1 MKNFCLLATLTVFA
15 LSMWP
20 AGCPAADAPSRFA
33 TFLDDFTTQRDAL
46 LLDPS
51 ATVHSYRE
59 LVVQRAQTVEFNAL
73 SIEDLAG
80 GAFEGLFDDPIAREK
95 AEDCL
100 QALVGDVSAAG
111 ARAHVVR
118 LRLLGVRTVFGQPDP
133 RVQEELVRA
142 VLEHPGLTSLW
153 LSPESSDVLGALCA
167 SGCSST
173 LKEHSDRI
181 AGLLAALDASANLNL
196 ATQLDRLV
204 LLAALAAPDAS
215 AFESYLDEIIAFGR
229 ACEQSE
235 SDLAVRDEMSRQVA
249 WVEEVA
255 TRRQSLGSAD
265 LDRQGL
271 TMAELESVI
280 AEDRVV
286 YAQFLQHLADV
297 IYVGFQAGGELNIR
311 MLLLQPKQ
319 ETVFSLPQSVYETP
333 ASTEFR
339 AVDLVRSADGKVFRA
354 FGGFRITDPAFR
366 LSCSAIAV
374 DEKRGAGFARGL
386 RLGGH
391 MIDVRADE
399 FSIEGVEWE
408 ASDLRA
414 GIKTLGIF
422 LLDVSADTLRRDT
435 SEVTHIEGIKLRIL
449 HLPAGR
455 FGAQKLEPPAEEKS
469 EEAGRAGPTRP
480 RGSSPTIMWLKP
492 PSIGVKE
499 GGISFSYW
507 NSLKFGG
514 RYTGSLGISTTK
526 GQSPEYQ
533 VGLNYNLLEVTNEL
547 DLFMP
552 ATGLQENSLGSY
564 YYRVGNQEPLEENS
578 RLFERTLFVGAYT
591 AANRLYRD
599 AEGESQTLD
608 TPIAIGIE
616 AGKGL
621 GSAVGARLQ
630 LAYERARDEEIGT
643 DTRWVITPV
652 LGTRPVRVSRGV
664 HLTLRGEGSTRIGD
678 DRYTWYRGVVGTTAL
693 LHPRVRLSLGYF
705 RSWER
710 GEPTFSYDEVPE
722 DRGYIARVDL
732 SHAPYTLSYMNQYS
746 TRDDDWVRHQWRL
759 NRAFGIVDAFVAF
772 DEQYRQYSF
781 GITGGVKNL
790 YDKIVRRRTLSADSG
805 SPRRP

>member
-1 MKNFCLLATLTVFA
+1 MFMPSTALLLCLW
-15 LSMWP
+15 LS
-20 AGCPAADAPSRFA
+20 CPRVPTSTPGFSSQ
-33 TFLDDFTTQRDAL
+33 LGDFTRERDAL

-51 ATVHSYRE
+51 ATVDSYRE
-59 LVVQRAQTVEFNAL
+59 LVVEHAESVAFEAL
-73 SIEDLAG
+73 SVEDLATG
-80 GAFEGLFDDPIAREK
+80 TFEGLFDDPVAREK
-95 AEDCL
+95 AADRL
-100 QALVGDVSAAG
+100 QELIDDVSAAG

-118 LRLLGVRTVFGQPDP
+118 LRLLGVRTVFGQPEP
-133 RVQEELVRA
+133 TVQEELVSA

-153 LSPESSDVLGALCA
+153 LSPQASEILSALCT
-167 SGCSST
+167 SGCSSA

-181 AGLLAALDASANLNL
+181 ADLLAALDPSANLDL

-204 LLAALAAPDAS
+204 LLAALTAS
-215 AFESYLDEIIAFGR
+215 DVSTFGSYVDEIIAFGR
-229 ACEQSE
+229 GCEQSE
-235 SDLAVRDEMSRQVA
+235 TDLAVRDEISRHVA
-249 WVEEVA
+249 WVDKVA
-255 TRRQSLGSAD
+255 ARRQSIGSAD
-265 LDRQGL
+265 LDRQAI
-271 TMAELESVI
+271 TMAELESVV

-286 YAQFLQHLADV
+286 YAQFARYLADV
-297 IYVGFQAGGELNIR
+297 IYVGFEAGGELNVR

-319 ETVFSLPQSVYETP
+319 DTVFSLPPSVYETP
-333 ASTEFR
+333 AATEFR

-366 LSCSAIAV
+366 LSCSEIAA

-391 MIDVRADE
+391 MIDVRAEE

-422 LLDVSADTLRRDT
+422 LLDVSADTLRRD
-435 SEVTHIEGIKLRIL
+435 SCEVTHIEGIKLRIL
-449 HLPAGR
+449 HVPAGK
-455 FGAQKLEPPAEEKS
+455 FGDRELEPPAEDKG
-469 EEAGRAGPTRP
+469 EEADRGRPTKP
-480 RGSSPTIMWLKP
+480 RGSSPTIMWLRP
-492 PSIGVKE
+492 PSIGFKE

-533 VGLNYNLLEVTNEL
+533 VGLNYNLLAVTNEL

-552 ATGLQENSLGSY
+552 ATALQENSLGSY

-578 RLFERTLFVGAYT
+578 RLFERKLFVGAYT
-591 AANRLYRD
+591 AANRLYKD

-608 TPIAIGIE
+608 TPISIGIE
-616 AGKGL
+616 GGQGL
-621 GSAVGARLQ
+621 GRALGARLQ
-630 LAYERARDEEIGT
+630 LAYERAHGEEIGT
-643 DTRWVITPV
+643 DTRLVITPV

-678 DRYTWYRGVVGTTAL
+678 DRYTWYRGVLGATAL
-693 LHPRVRLSLGYF
+693 LHPQARLSLAYF
-705 RSWER
+705 QSWEK
-710 GEPTFSYDEVPE
+710 GEPTFPYDEVPE
-722 DRGYIARVDL
+722 DRGYVARFDL
-732 SHAPYTLSYMNQYS
+732 SHGPYKFSYMNQYS
-746 TRDDDWVRHQWRL
+746 TRDDDWVRYQWWL
-759 NRAFGIVDAFVAF
+759 NRTFGIAEAFVAF

-781 GITGGVKNL
+781 GITVGIDTL
-790 YDKIVRRRTLSADSG
+790 YDKIARRRVLSADSG
-805 SPRRP
+805 SPDRP